1 MEMKRPIRKK
11 LRKHERP
18 RLRYLLF
25 SKEDGE
31 RAKKTLKDLGV
42 YYKEMELV
50 VKSLMEKQLD
60 RIILR
65 VNKNDMKKIKK
76 ITEENKIKPL
86 NVSGTLKGLLD

>member
-1 MEMKRPIRKK
+1 MEMKKPIRKK

-18 RLRYLLF
+18 RWRYLLF

-31 RAKKTLKDLGV
+31 RAKKTLEDLGV

-50 VKSLMEKQLD
+50 VKSLMEKQMG
-60 RIILR
+60 RVVLR
-65 VNKNDMKKIKK
+65 VNKNDMKRIKG
-76 ITEENKIKPL
+76 ILEENKIKPL